1 MLKNVIWTWSVFD
14 ASESSFTFLIS
25 GQNAKNLFKL
35 ESGTHRVQRVPP
47 TETKGRRH
55 TSTIAVAI
63 LDYIE
68 PYEVEYN
75 ESDFKFEVYK
85 ASGAGG
91 QHRNKVETA
100 VKVTHKPT
108 GVHACSTL
116 KSQHRNREMALAVVL
131 GRLHDRGVIKQH
143 SDYNSQRKDQIGNM
157 GRGGAFVRNYNFID
171 GRTTDKR
178 VNGNFRTNKIMNGDL
193 SLIYKKLN

>member
-1 MLKNVIWTWSVFD
+1 MPRKLIWTWSVFD
-14 ASESSFTFLIS
+14 ATTSSFTLLIS
-25 GQNAKNLFKL
+25 GHNAKDHFCL

-68 PYEVEYN
+68 PYEIDYK

-100 VKVTHKPT
+100 VKVTHIPT

-116 KSQHRNREMALAVVL
+116 KSQHKNRDMALAVVL
-131 GRLHDRGVIKQH
+131 GRLRDMGEIEQH
-143 SDYNSQRKDQIGNM
+143 ADYNNQRRLQIGNM

-171 GRTTDKR
+171 GRTTDKT
-178 VNGNFRTNKIMNGDL
+178 VDATFRTNKIMSGNL
-193 SLIYKKLN
+193 QLIYKKM